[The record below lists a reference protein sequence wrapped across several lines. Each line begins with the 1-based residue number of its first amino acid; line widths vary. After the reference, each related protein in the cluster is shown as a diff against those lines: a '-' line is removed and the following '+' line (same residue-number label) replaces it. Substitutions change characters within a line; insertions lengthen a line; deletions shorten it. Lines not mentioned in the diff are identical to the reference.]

1 MTRGAIGGITVGVL
15 LLLGCSIGAS
25 TGNEPPSVPRA
36 SADAGAT
43 LEAVDLLRSGTK
55 FIDET
60 SFRVDSDIGGIVTIR
75 SYADN
80 VKRRAATKMSASG
93 RVIEIRMI
101 ENAIYMK
108 TNVALPG
115 VGKEW
120 MSLDPAR
127 VPSDF
132 ALSFAPGKNDPGG
145 SARLIDA
152 IVTARI
158 EGSQVAGALDV
169 TRMRPGNGIN
179 FQPNP
184 GETFPDTTASQPF
197 RATLDAEGRLVSF
210 VIPEANGLPSA
221 SLGYTDFGAAVE
233 VGRPEDA
240 VAAPAALYPQ
250 LGLGG

>member
-1 MTRGAIGGITVGVL
+1 MTRGAVGGIAVGVL
-15 LLLGCSIGAS
+15 LLLGCSVGAS
-25 TGNEPPSVPRA
+25 GGDEPAAAPHASV
-36 SADAGAT
+36 DAGAT

-60 SFRVDSDIGGIVTIR
+60 SFRVDTDIGGIVMIR

-80 VKRRAATKMSASG
+80 VKRRAATKLSASG
-93 RVIEIRMI
+93 QVIEIRMI

-108 TNVALPG
+108 TNADLPG

-158 EGSQVAGALDV
+158 EGSQVAGTLDV

-184 GETFPDTTASQPF
+184 GETFPDTVRSQPF

-210 VIPEANGLPSA
+210 VIPEADGLPAA
-221 SLGYTDFGAAVE
+221 SLGYADFGKAVE
-233 VGRPEDA
+233 VVRPQGA
-240 VAAPAALYPQ
+240 VPAPAALYPQ